1 MTDSN
6 EIVKDL
12 ESYIELLHR
21 IGLKNSKQEKI
32 LQSAIDLIQRQ
43 NAEIERLKEM
53 VGDVGCVDKQ

>member
-12 ESYIELLHR
+12 ETHIELLHR

-53 VGDVGCVDKQ
+53 VGDVG

>member
-12 ESYIELLHR
+12 ETLIEVIHG
-21 IGLKNSKQEKI
+21 IGMENSLQEKV
-32 LQSAIDLIQRQ
+32 LQKVVDFIKRQ

-53 VGDVGCVDKQ
+53 VGDVG